1 MKAIAK
7 MFQAAADPS
16 QIKDVDVDIEDS
28 MEKWGEDKMMR
39 MRQWSW
45 WWRVVDKRMVR
56 LEK

>member
-28 MEKWGEDKMMR
+28 MEK
-39 MRQWSW
+39 
-45 WWRVVDKRMVR
+45 
-56 LEK
+56 